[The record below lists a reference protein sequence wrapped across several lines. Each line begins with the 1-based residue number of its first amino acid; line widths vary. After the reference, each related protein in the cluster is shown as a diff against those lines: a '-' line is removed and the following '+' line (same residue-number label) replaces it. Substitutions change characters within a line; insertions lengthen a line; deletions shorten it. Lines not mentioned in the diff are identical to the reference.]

1 MIRPDHSPLAADAQL
16 PPLAVAAAAGFCAAV
31 WADERVLEG
40 TPLYF
45 GAGLVGLFVAR
56 RVHRYRCLGLVPLF
70 ATVATLVGLTGQL
83 LGRWPGWAAVVFPL
97 SIGLAAGGILRFRD
111 TIRTDSRRFAA
122 GGAVAMLLAVG
133 VAVTFTRHA
142 DPGAFG
148 WLAVAAAAGSAAAAW
163 LTLFRP
169 TFEYGFCLAARL
181 VYKPRAVGPGLAKFP
196 MTGPA
201 LVIANH
207 GDWFDPPLVGGL
219 LPRQV
224 TALMTSA
231 FFDKPGMR
239 WLMTVFGTIRV
250 LDAPVRRAAP
260 EIDAAVQALDAG
272 RVVLLLPEG
281 YLRRKEEVPLRR
293 FGQGVWKIL
302 AARPGTPVVP
312 VWVEGTWGSFF
323 SFQGGPPTTGKRF
336 RLRHPVT
343 VGVGEPLVVPAEVLA
358 NRMGTRLYLMQKV
371 ADARPLTGAAP
382 LPPVDQLPPD
392 DRAAD
397 GDDV

>member
-1 MIRPDHSPLAADAQL
+1 MIRPDHSPLAADVQL

-31 WADERVLEG
+31 WADERVLER

-45 GAGLVGLFVAR
+45 GAGLVGIFAAR
-56 RVHRYRCLGLVPLF
+56 LVHRYRCLGLVPLL
-70 ATVATLVGLTGQL
+70 ASVATLVGLAGQL
-83 LGRWPGWAAVVFPL
+83 LGHWPGWAAVAFPL
-97 SIGLAAGGILRFRD
+97 GVGLAVGGVLRFRD
-111 TIRTDSRRFAA
+111 TIRTHSWRLTAC
-122 GGAVAMLLAVG
+122 GAVALLLAAG
-133 VAVTFTRHA
+133 VAVAFTQHA
-142 DPGAFG
+142 DPAAFG
-148 WLAVAAAAGSAAAAW
+148 WLAVATAALSAVAAW

-169 TFEYGFCLAARL
+169 TFEFGFCLAARL
-181 VYKPRAVGPGLAKFP
+181 VYKPRAVGPGLARFP

-224 TALMTSA
+224 TALMTAA
-231 FFDKPGMR
+231 FYDKPGLR
-239 WLMTVFGTIRV
+239 WLMRVFGTIRV
-250 LDAPVRRAAP
+250 PEGAVRRESP
-260 EIDAAVQALDAG
+260 EIDAAVRALDAG
-272 RVVLLLPEG
+272 RVVLLCPEG
-281 YLRRKEEVPLRR
+281 YLRRKDEVPLKR

-323 SFQGGPPTTGKRF
+323 SWKGGPPTRGKRL

-343 VGVGEPLVVPAEVLA
+343 VGVGEPLVVPAGVLA

-371 ADARPLTGAAP
+371 ADARPLTGADP
-382 LPPVDQLPPD
+382 LPPVDQLPHD
-392 DRAAD
+392 DGKGE
-397 GDDV
+397 GDDA